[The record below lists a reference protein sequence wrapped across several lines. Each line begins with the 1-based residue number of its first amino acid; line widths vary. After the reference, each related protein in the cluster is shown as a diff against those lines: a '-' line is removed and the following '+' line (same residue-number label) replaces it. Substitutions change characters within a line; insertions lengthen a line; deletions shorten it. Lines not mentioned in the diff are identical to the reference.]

1 MTTKTSYLQHPS
13 LVRRKSSVE
22 GYEMI
27 EALTS
32 AMYTFPYEERVQI
45 SCLKVMRHII
55 VGASSSLQQQ
65 QPQRCDNHH
74 TNKEETKSSC
84 VEDDGD
90 SHNKPNLHDLLL
102 DTMVETIIQ
111 AMQAYPR
118 SVELQ
123 VLAVSILTCMC
134 SDDHAAASWDSR
146 RLCHAIVEG
155 GGLIR
160 LSETMTFHRRL
171 PVAQR
176 ARHLHDEL
184 SQYLLLRQDL
194 KQLDDSVLMSSSSSS
209 SSSSTPHSLTSPGGS
224 KDSLD
229 NTILTSTTALLL
241 PWETKEEDE
250 DEDDDDNRW

>member
-1 MTTKTSYLQHPS
+1 MTTSTSCLQRPS
-13 LVRRKSSVE
+13 IVQRKSSVE
-22 GYEMI
+22 GSEMI

-32 AMYTFPYEERVQI
+32 AMHTFPHEERVQF

-65 QPQRCDNHH
+65 EQQRGDNNNH
-74 TNKEETKSSC
+74 EESKSSC
-84 VEDDGD
+84 AEDDGD
-90 SHNKPNLHDLLL
+90 SSIKPDLHDMAL
-102 DTMVETIIQ
+102 DTLVEMILQ

-134 SDDHAAASWDSR
+134 SDDHAATSWDTHR
-146 RLCHAIVEG
+146 VCHGIVEG

-176 ARHLHDEL
+176 ARHLHDQL
-184 SQYLLLRQDL
+184 SQHLLLQQDL
-194 KQLDDSVLMSSSSSS
+194 ELLDDSVLMM
-209 SSSSTPHSLTSPGGS
+209 SSTSHSLTSPGGS
-224 KDSLD
+224 KDTLD
-229 NTILTSTTALLL
+229 NTTLTSTTALSL

-250 DEDDDDNRW
+250 EEDDDDDRR